1 MGLIVVLL
9 SFEPNT
15 PVPVLCLIAV
25 GGGIACGLVNAVL
38 VIGFRINSVI
48 ATIATLGAFLGL
60 GEILR
65 PTPAGTIS
73 LQLSEAVDKAVD
85 QIPYVFIIVVVLAL
99 AIDIY
104 INASRTGLRA
114 RAVGYSAERAAQLGV
129 RSRAFKAAMFI
140 VAGLLT
146 GLAGVVL
153 AAQTG
158 VGDPSVG
165 STYTLLSLA
174 VPVIGGA
181 ILAGGRG
188 SALGCVLGALFV
200 AEVEDFVPFINLPN
214 GGYLIAVGALTVLA
228 LIVGS
233 WRSGPSVS
241 NAMSRIVSLRK

>member
-1 MGLIVVLL
+1 MRHRVADRDAERDQ
-9 SFEPNT
+9 S
-15 PVPVLCLIAV
+15 C
-25 GGGIACGLVNAVL
+25 
-38 VIGFRINSVI
+38 
-48 ATIATLGAFLGL
+48 TLGAFLGI

-73 LQLSEAVDKAVD
+73 LQLSTTVDKAGG
-85 QIPYVFIIVVVLAL
+85 QIPVVFVIVIVLAL

-114 RAVGYSAERAAQLGV
+114 RAVGYSAERATQLGV
-129 RSRAFKAAMFI
+129 RSRAFKAAMFDSS
-140 VAGLLT
+140 T
-146 GLAGVVL
+146 G
-153 AAQTG
+153 Q
-158 VGDPSVG
+158 PWPRI
-165 STYTLLSLA
+165 SLA

-200 AEVEDFVPFINLPN
+200 AEGEDFVPFINLPN

-233 WRSGPSVS
+233 WRSGPSVAS
-241 NAMSRIVSLRK
+241 AMRRITSLRK